1 MTEKLY
7 PNEILLSEL
16 VDLGYSKHFA
26 VQLDFSSNIDDI
38 DFSRYDER
46 DKELWGQTPMRADA
60 AVARNEDGAKIC
72 GYSSDWIEPH
82 FRLIC
87 VGDNEGVA
95 FNILSAP
102 DRLLEIAI
110 GRVVKMIGQTSK
122 VQ

>member
-60 AVARNEDGAKIC
+60 AVAYTEGGAGIR
-72 GYSSDWIEPH
+72 GYSSDWITPH
-82 FRLIC
+82 FRIIC
-87 VGDNEGVA
+87 VEDNEGVA
-95 FNILSAP
+95 FNILP
-102 DRLLEIAI
+102 DSDYRKPAHVPCINAF
-110 GRVVKMIGQTSK
+110 RR
-122 VQ
+122 